1 MVFQPGPRR
10 DTPLKK
16 LIDLLISNPFVELIA
31 RICLGCVFVYAS
43 IHKIIDP
50 GAFAKIIYG
59 YGLFPA
65 IMINATAIVLPY
77 IEFFAG
83 LLLILGIFPRSSAV
97 LIEGL
102 LLAFIIAIS
111 INLIRGHE
119 FDCGCFSFH
128 KENQDAAGLEL
139 LIRDVLWFGVG
150 MIVVG
155 FRAKRKFSLIE

>member
-1 MVFQPGPRR
+1 M
-10 DTPLKK
+10 KK
-16 LIDLLISNPFVELIA
+16 LIDILISNPFLELAA

-50 GAFAKIIYG
+50 GSFAKIIYG

-65 IMINATAIVLPY
+65 ITINVTAIVLPY
-77 IEFFAG
+77 IEFFGG
-83 LLLILGIFPRSSAV
+83 LFLILGIFPRSAAV
-97 LIEGL
+97 LAQTL
-102 LLAFIIAIS
+102 LLIFIIAIS

-119 FDCGCFSFH
+119 FDCGCFSFQ

-139 LIRDVLWFGVG
+139 LIRDVVWFGVG
-150 MIVVG
+150 MVVVG